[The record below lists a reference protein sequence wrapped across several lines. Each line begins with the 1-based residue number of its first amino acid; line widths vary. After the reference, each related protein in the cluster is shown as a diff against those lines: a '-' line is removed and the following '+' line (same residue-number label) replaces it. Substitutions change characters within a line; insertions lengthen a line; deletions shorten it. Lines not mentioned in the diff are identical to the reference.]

1 MGSIYVKSYFK
12 EEAKMSMEELVK
24 YLRAEFDNILKNVDW
39 MDEKTRKR
47 ALEKANA
54 IKPRIG
60 YPDELLVDQNL
71 IDYYNGV

>member
-1 MGSIYVKSYFK
+1 MYVKTYFK
-12 EEAKMSMEELVK
+12 EEAKASMEELVK
-24 YLRAEFDNILKNVDW
+24 YISAEFNNILKNVDW
-39 MDEKTRKR
+39 MDEKTRQR

-54 IKPRIG
+54 IKARIG